1 MQLPSIFLLI
11 PTLFLSFLGCNGG
24 NVVLDNAGEK
34 ALIVTVDE
42 LTYTIDAGAYE
53 ALDLEKGRHTI
64 SIKSAE
70 GDSILQSTFSIEEGG
85 FVNLA
90 QSTYYIWT
98 DLYGNT
104 RNKAQHLNEDWL
116 KIGEEE
122 IFGEFTPLPKDQ
134 LYTEKAWDFGL
145 LEDFPETRIGMELTD
160 DKYILESK
168 IFRESDLVDAYYE
181 VTKEAEEES

>member
-1 MQLPSIFLLI
+1 MQLPAIFLLI

-34 ALIVTVDE
+34 ALIVSVDE
-42 LTYTIDAGAYE
+42 LTYTIDPGAYK

-70 GDSILQSTFSIEEGG
+70 GDSILQSTFSIENGG

-104 RNKAQHLNEDWL
+104 INKDQHLNEDWL
-116 KIGEEE
+116 TIGEEQ
-122 IFGEFTPLPKDQ
+122 IFGEFTPLPLDQ

-145 LEDFPETRIGMELTD
+145 LENFPETRIGMELTD

-168 IFRESDLVDAYYE
+168 LFRESDLVEAYYQGTE
-181 VTKEAEEES
+181 EPEEER